1 MSNTLLT
8 ISQITNEGLM
18 VLENDLCFADHVNR
32 QYADQF
38 ALSGA
43 KIGYTVNVR
52 KPPRYIGTT
61 GPALNV
67 EDTNETYIPVTLTTQ
82 FHVDVQFT
90 TADLAT
96 SVDLFKER
104 IINPAVATVANK
116 IDRDGAV
123 YAYQNI
129 ANAVGT
135 PGTPPG
141 SFLSFTLAG
150 AVLDGEAAP
159 RDGYRVVIL
168 DPFSMA
174 YAQDGVKGLFNP
186 QAQISEQIR
195 KGMVAKNFAGFDWY
209 MDQNVVSYTTGAA
222 SSQTTAPTLSNNTSG
237 AWLAAGWSQSGYME
251 TTNWTASTG
260 VATVGDII
268 TVTGVFSANPQ
279 SRGAYG
285 SARQRQFVVL
295 PPVGAMTSGTYNST
309 TGVYTSGSG
318 AGALSIYVANT
329 GIYGGQFQNITAQP
343 SSSATL
349 QVWGSTGNTFPNKS
363 TVSPQNIAMHRDC
376 LALAFADL
384 DLPGGVDMAA
394 RAVDEEAGI
403 NFRVV
408 RQYTINNDA
417 LPCRF
422 DVLYGWAKLYPELG
436 VRIAG

>member
-1 MSNTLLT
+1 VSNNLIT

-18 VLENDLCFADHVNR
+18 VLENDLCLADHVNR

-116 IDRDGAV
+116 IDRDGFV
-123 YAYQNI
+123 FAYQNI
-129 ANAVGT
+129 PNAVGT
-135 PGTPPG
+135 PGTPPA

-150 AVLDGEAAP
+150 AVLDAMAAP
-159 RDGYRVVIL
+159 RDGTRVVLL

-174 YAQDGVKGLFNP
+174 YAQDSVKGLFNP
-186 QAQISEQIR
+186 QAVVADQIE
-195 KGMVAKNFAGFDWY
+195 KGLVAKRFAGFDWY
-209 MDQNVVSYTTGAA
+209 MDQNVVSYSVGAGGG
-222 SSQTTAPTLSNNTSG
+222 SPTLANNTSS
-237 AWLAAGWSQSGYME
+237 AWLASGWAQSGLVQS
-251 TTNWTASTG
+251 NSWTAS
-260 VATVGDII
+260 ANPRLTVGDV
-268 TVTGVFSANPQ
+268 VTFAGVYAVNPQ
-279 SRGAYG
+279 NRGVVG
-285 SARQRQFVVL
+285 SNRLAQFVVI
-295 PPVGAMTSGTYNST
+295 PPAASLSNGTYNST
-309 TGVYTSGSG
+309 TGVYSSTSG
-318 AGALSIYVANT
+318 GALDFYVANA
-329 GIYGGQFQNITAQP
+329 GIYGGQFQNISAQP
-343 SSSATL
+343 ASNAAIT
-349 QVWGSTGNTFPNKS
+349 VWGNSTS
-363 TVSPQNIAMHRDC
+363 TAYAGTATPQNLAIHRDC

>member
-1 MSNTLLT
+1 MANTLIT

-104 IINPAVATVANK
+104 IINPAVAAVANK

-123 YAYQNI
+123 FAYQNI
-129 ANAVGT
+129 PNAVGT
-135 PGTPPG
+135 PGVPPA
-141 SFLSFTLAG
+141 SFLSYALAA
-150 AVLDGEAAP
+150 AVLDAEAAP
-159 RDGYRVVIL
+159 RDNTRVSIL
-168 DPFSMA
+168 DPFSAA
-174 YAQDGVKGLFNP
+174 YTVDALKGLFNP
-186 QAQISEQIR
+186 QSQVTEQFR
-195 KGMVAKNFAGFDWY
+195 KGMMGKSTIGMDFY
-209 MDQNVVSYTTGAA
+209 MDQNVVSYTVGAGGGSPA
-222 SSQTTAPTLSNNTSG
+222 LVNNTSS
-237 AWLAAGWSQSGYME
+237 AWLASGWAQSGLIQS
-251 TTNWTASTG
+251 NGWTAS
-260 VATVGDII
+260 ANPRLTVGDII

-279 SRGAYG
+279 NRGAYG
-285 SARQRQFVVL
+285 SNRQRQFVVI
-295 PPVGAMTSGTYNST
+295 PPTATLANGTYNST
-309 TGVYTSGSG
+309 TGVYSSTAG
-318 AGALSIYVANT
+318 GALDFYVKNV
-329 GIYGGQFQNITAQP
+329 GVYGGQFQNITAQP
-343 SSSATL
+343 GATAAI
-349 QVWGSTGNTFPNKS
+349 QVWGSAPTSFPLAG
-363 TVSPQNIAMHRDC
+363 TVTPQNIIMHRDC

-422 DVLYGWAKLYPELG
+422 DVLYGWAGLYIELG
-436 VRIAG
+436 VRVAG

>member
-1 MSNTLLT
+1 MANNLLT

-18 VLENDLCFADHVNR
+18 ILENDLCFAEHVNR

-67 EDTNETYIPVTLTTQ
+67 EDTNETFIPVTLTTQ

-116 IDRDGAV
+116 IDRDGAIF
-123 YAYQNI
+123 AYQNI
-129 ANAVGT
+129 PNAVGT
-135 PGTPPG
+135 PGTPPA

-150 AVLDGEAAP
+150 AILDGEAAP
-159 RDGYRVVIL
+159 RDGKRVVIL

-174 YAQDGVKGLFNP
+174 YAQDSVKGLFNP
-186 QAQISEQIR
+186 QSAISEQIE
-195 KGMVAKNFAGFDWY
+195 KGMIAKNFAGFNWY
-209 MDQNVVSYTTGAA
+209 MDQNVVSYTVGAQGGTPA
-222 SSQTTAPTLSNNTSG
+222 LVNNTSS
-237 AWLAAGWSQSGYME
+237 AWLATGWAATGTMQ
-251 TTNWTASTG
+251 TNGWTAS
-260 VATVGDII
+260 ANPRLTVGDII

-285 SARQRQFVVL
+285 SSRQRQFVVIAPQSTL
-295 PPVGAMTSGTYNST
+295 ANGSYNSA
-309 TGVYTSGSG
+309 TGVYSSAASG
-318 AGALSIYVANT
+318 ALDFSVKNVGV
-329 GIYGGQFQNITAQP
+329 YGGQFQNITAQP
-343 SSSATL
+343 TSTATL
-349 QVWGSTGNTFPNKS
+349 QVWGSAAGASAGVVT
-363 TVSPQNIAMHRDC
+363 PQSIAMHKDC
-376 LALAFADL
+376 IALAFADL
-384 DLPGGVDMAA
+384 DLPGGVDMSA

-422 DVLYGWAKLYPELG
+422 DVLYGYGSLYPELG
-436 VRIAG
+436 VKIAG

>member
-1 MSNTLLT
+1 LANNLIT

-104 IINPAVATVANK
+104 IINPAVAAVANK

-123 YAYQNI
+123 FAYQNI
-129 ANAVGT
+129 PNAVGT
-135 PGTPPG
+135 PGTPPA
-141 SFLSFTLAG
+141 SFLSYALGA
-150 AVLDGEAAP
+150 AVLDAEAAP
-159 RDGYRVVIL
+159 RDGYRVQLL
-168 DPFSMA
+168 DPFSAA
-174 YAQDGVKGLFNP
+174 YTVDALKGLFNP
-186 QAQISEQIR
+186 QSTVSEINR
-195 KGMVAKNFAGFDWY
+195 KGMMGKSTIGLDFY
-209 MDQNVVSYTTGAA
+209 MDQNVVSYQVGAGGG
-222 SSQTTAPTLSNNTSG
+222 SPQLVNNTSS
-237 AWLAAGWSQSGYME
+237 AWLASGWAQSGLIQS
-251 TTNWTASTG
+251 NGWTASANPRLTI
-260 VATVGDII
+260 GDII

-279 SRGAYG
+279 NRGAYG
-285 SARQRQFVVL
+285 SNRQRQFVVI
-295 PPVGAMTSGTYNST
+295 PPTATLSNGTYNAT
-309 TGVYTSGSG
+309 TGVYSSTAG
-318 AGALSIYVANT
+318 GALDFYVKNV

-343 SSSATL
+343 ASTAAI
-349 QVWGSTGNTFPNKS
+349 QVWGSAPASFPLAG
-363 TVSPQNIAMHRDC
+363 TVSPQNIMMHRDC

-403 NFRVV
+403 NFRVI

-422 DVLYGWAKLYPELG
+422 DVLYGWAGLYIELG
-436 VRIAG
+436 VRVAG

>member
-1 MSNTLLT
+1 LANNLLT

-52 KPPRYIGTT
+52 KPPRYIGVT
-61 GPALNV
+61 GPALSV

-96 SVDLFKER
+96 SIDLFKER

-123 YAYQNI
+123 FAYQNI

-135 PGTPPG
+135 PGTPPA

-195 KGMVAKNFAGFDWY
+195 KGMIAKNFAGFDWY

-222 SSQTTAPTLSNNTSG
+222 SSQTTAPTLSNNTSS
-237 AWLAAGWSQSGYME
+237 AWLASGWSQSGYME

-260 VATVGDII
+260 VLTVGDII

-279 SRGAYG
+279 NRGAYG
-285 SARQRQFVVL
+285 GARQRQFTVI
-295 PPVGAMTSGTYNST
+295 PPVGTQTSGTYNSA

-318 AGALSIYVANT
+318 AGALSVYVANT
-329 GIYGGQFQNITAQP
+329 GIYAGQFQNITAQP

-363 TVSPQNIAMHRDC
+363 VVTPQNIAMHRDC

-436 VRIAG
+436 VRISG

>member
-1 MSNTLLT
+1 MANNLLT

-61 GPALNV
+61 GPTLNV

-104 IINPAVATVANK
+104 IINPAVAAVANK

-129 ANAVGT
+129 PNQVGT

-150 AVLDGEAAP
+150 AILDAEAAP

-174 YAQDGVKGLFNP
+174 YAQDSVKGLFNP
-186 QAQISEQIR
+186 QAQISEQIE
-195 KGMVAKNFAGFDWY
+195 KGLVAKRFAGMDWY
-209 MDQNVVSYTTGAA
+209 MDQNVVSQTLGNGNG
-222 SSQTTAPTLSNNTSG
+222 STTAIAAQLANNTSS
-237 AWLAAGWSQSGYME
+237 AWLASGWAANGLIQ
-251 TTNWTASTG
+251 TTGWTASANPRLTI
-260 VATVGDII
+260 GDII

-279 SRGAYG
+279 NRGAYG
-285 SARQRQFVVL
+285 SQRQRQFVVIAPQATL
-295 PPVGAMTSGTYNST
+295 SNGTYNST
-309 TGVYTSGSG
+309 TGVYSSTSG
-318 AGALSIYVANT
+318 GALDFWVRNV
-329 GIYGGQFQNITAQP
+329 GVYGGQFQNITAQP
-343 SSSATL
+343 SSNATI
-349 QVWGSTGNTFPNKS
+349 QVWGNTAGTYANF
-363 TVSPQNIAMHRDC
+363 VSPQSIVMHRDC

-422 DVLYGWAKLYPELG
+422 DVLYGWAGLYVELG

>member
-1 MSNTLLT
+1 MANNLLT

-18 VLENDLCFADHVNR
+18 VLENDLVFADHVNR

-52 KPPRYIGTT
+52 KPPRFIGTT
-61 GPALNV
+61 GPQLNI

-104 IINPAVATVANK
+104 IINPAVAAVANK

-129 ANAVGT
+129 PNAVGT
-135 PGTPPG
+135 PGNPPA
-141 SFLSFTLAG
+141 SFLNFTLAG
-150 AVLDGEAAP
+150 AILDAEAAP
-159 RDGYRVVIL
+159 RDGSRVVIL

-174 YAQDGVKGLFNP
+174 YAQDSVKGLFNP
-186 QAQISEQIR
+186 QANITDQVE
-195 KGMVAKNFAGFDWY
+195 KGMVAKQFAGFDWF
-209 MDQNVVSYTTGAA
+209 MDQNVVSYTVGA
-222 SSQTTAPTLSNNTSG
+222 QGGTPTLANNTSSC
-237 AWLAAGWSQSGYME
+237 WLASGWASSGVIQSTG
-251 TTNWTASTG
+251 WTA
-260 VATVGDII
+260 AAAARLTVGDII
-268 TVTGVFSANPQ
+268 TVTGVYSANPQ
-279 SRGAYG
+279 NRGAYG
-285 SARQRQFVVL
+285 SSRQRQFVVI
-295 PPVGAMTSGTYNST
+295 PPASTPANGTYNAA
-309 TGVYTSGSG
+309 TGVYSSSA
-318 AGALSIYVANT
+318 AGLCDFTVRNV
-329 GIYGGQFQNITAQP
+329 GVYGGQFQNITAQP
-343 SSSATL
+343 ASNAAI
-349 QVWGSTGNTFPNKS
+349 QVWGSAAAGYANVVT
-363 TVSPQNIAMHRDC
+363 PQNIAMHRDC

-422 DVLYGWAKLYPELG
+422 DVLYGWAALYPELG

>member
-1 MSNTLLT
+1 MANNLLT

-67 EDTNETYIPVTLTTQ
+67 EDTNETFIPVTLTTQ

-96 SVDLFKER
+96 SVDMFKER
-104 IINPAVATVANK
+104 IINPAVAAVANK

-123 YAYQNI
+123 FAYQNTP
-129 ANAVGT
+129 NAVGT
-135 PGTPPG
+135 PGTPPA

-150 AVLDGEAAP
+150 AILDAEAAP
-159 RDGYRVVIL
+159 RDGYRVALL

-174 YAQDGVKGLFNP
+174 YAQDSVKGLFNP
-186 QAQISEQIR
+186 QAMISEQIE
-195 KGMVAKNFAGFDWY
+195 KGLIAKNFAGFDWY
-209 MDQNVVSYTTGAA
+209 MDQNVVSYTTGAQGGTPTLA
-222 SSQTTAPTLSNNTSG
+222 NNTSSAWLSAGWGQTGTMQTTA
-237 AWLAAGWSQSGYME
+237 
-251 TTNWTASTG
+251 WTAS
-260 VATVGDII
+260 ANPRLTVGDII
-268 TVTGVFSANPQ
+268 TVTGVFAANPQ

-285 SARQRQFVVL
+285 SNRQRQFVVI
-295 PPVGAMTSGTYNST
+295 PPVGTLANGTYNSI
-309 TGVYTSGSG
+309 TGVYSST
-318 AGALSIYVANT
+318 AGGLLDFSVKNV

-343 SSSATL
+343 TSNAAI
-349 QVWGSTGNTFPNKS
+349 QVWGGVGTS
-363 TVSPQNIAMHRDC
+363 VSVTTPQNIILHRDAI
-376 LALAFADL
+376 ALAFADL

-417 LPCRF
+417 LPTRF
-422 DVLYGWAKLYPELG
+422 DVLYGWASLYPELA
-436 VRIAG
+436 VKIAG